1 MSMPE
6 TYPMPLFVTLEVA
19 DMVASLSWYEAIGFT
34 TVFAMP
40 GPDRAPLFAHM
51 RWIRYAD
58 VLLRQASAS
67 QGTKGLGIALNFM
80 VEHDIDALAVRAKN
94 VGAIFFNDIGDRPWN
109 ARDFTLLDPDGFA
122 LTFTF
127 GPLKRREF
135 DAVMRETFQP

>member
-1 MSMPE
+1 MSTPE

-19 DMVASLSWYEAIGFT
+19 DMVASQRWYEAIGFT

-40 GPDRAPLFAHM
+40 GPDSALVFAHM

-58 VLLRQASAS
+58 VLLRPTSTS
-67 QGTKGLGIALNFM
+67 QGARGRGMTLNFM

-94 VGAIFFNDIGDRPWN
+94 IGATFFNDIGDRPWN

-127 GPLKRREF
+127 GPLKQREF
-135 DAVMRETFQP
+135 EAVMRETILP